1 MISFIVIGKNEGWKL
16 SKCFKSVFETI
27 ECNKLTEYELIYV
40 DSNSTD
46 DSVER
51 AKQFNEI
58 KIFKLT
64 GVCNAAIGRNIGAR
78 ESKGNILFFID
89 GDMEIVPEFLPS
101 IFDKTGNLKYDSVTG
116 HLNDSFFSTDA
127 NFITEQ
133 PRTYKSQIP
142 PNEIELITSGG
153 ILIIKRMFWKKIG
166 GMRTKYKKSQDMDL
180 ILRLRSIGVKTVR
193 IPFLIAVHN
202 TVDYRNVNRMWNI
215 LFNGHMLYSAVL
227 LRDHFFNKRFFVRS
241 LRQNYTSIVLLFTV
255 LLSITLKSI
264 SFPIIIYL
272 SILGVRVYFNTKSA
286 IKNNKYNYSLLY
298 YIQRFIFQALR
309 DISFP
314 LSFLFYYPTS
324 YDLEDIQK

>member
-1 MISFIVIGKNEGWKL
+1 MISFIVIGQNEGWRL
-16 SKCFKSVFETI
+16 TKCLESVYKTI
-27 ECNKLTEYELIYV
+27 RKNKIELYEVIYV
-40 DSNSTD
+40 DSRSTD
-46 DSVER
+46 DSLEK
-51 AKQFNEI
+51 AKKFNQI
-58 KIFKLT
+58 KIFQLT
-64 GVCNAAIGRNIGAR
+64 DTCNAAIGRNIGAI

-101 IFDKTGNLKYDSVTG
+101 IFDQTGNLKYDAVTG
-116 HLNDSFFSTDA
+116 HLNDRFFSINA
-127 NFITEQ
+127 NFLTEQ
-133 PRTYKSQIP
+133 PRTYKRQLP

-153 ILIIKRMFWKKIG
+153 ILIIKRMFWNKIG
-166 GMRTKYKKSQDMDL
+166 GMRPKYRKSQDVDL
-180 ILRLRSIGVKTVR
+180 ILRLRSIGIKTVR

-215 LFNGHMLYSAVL
+215 LFKGHLLYSAVL
-227 LRDHFFNKRFFVRS
+227 LRDHLFNKWFFVQS

-272 SILGVRVYFNTKSA
+272 SILGIRVYLNTKSA
-286 IKNNKYNYSLLY
+286 RKNNKYNYNLLY

-314 LSFLFYYPTS
+314 LSFLFYYPS
-324 YDLEDIQK
+324 GHELRYSKK